1 MITIFV
7 EFLCPKVHEE
17 KSAKHLYLYK
27 IPSPKGGINEPKIT
41 LSVTEVE
48 MNAELPTH
56 QLVPTHQD
64 ALNHQ
69 IGSLHQPNRQSLPM
83 RAPSPHANVWNPWHE

>member
-1 MITIFV
+1 MITIFA
-7 EFLCPKVHEE
+7 EFLCPKFHEE

-48 MNAELPTH
+48 MNAEPELK
-56 QLVPTHQD
+56 
-64 ALNHQ
+64 
-69 IGSLHQPNRQSLPM
+69 
-83 RAPSPHANVWNPWHE
+83 